1 MNKVLPS
8 AWITGNPKTAGD
20 PSGAHSEPT
29 DAPTLVLV
37 LMGVAGSGK
46 TTVGRLLASRLGW
59 DFAEGDDMHPRANV
73 AKMASGDPLSDDDRR
88 PWLERIA
95 AWIEER
101 RASNQPGIVTCSAL
115 KRAYRDMLRGS
126 GVVFVYLTGSKEKI
140 ADRLAQRHGHFMPA
154 LLLDSQLSDLEPP
167 GPDEKS
173 ITVDVNGTADQQAD
187 EIISRLR
194 LQRRIAKETP

>member
-1 MNKVLPS
+1 MNNALPS
-8 AWITGNPKTAGD
+8 ARIVGNPKTAGD
-20 PSGAHSEPT
+20 SSGPDSEPT
-29 DAPTLVLV
+29 DAPILVLV

-73 AKMASGDPLSDDDRR
+73 AKMASGHPLSDEDRR

-95 AWIEER
+95 AWIDER
-101 RASNQPGIVTCSAL
+101 RASSQPGIVTCSAL
-115 KRAYRDMLRGS
+115 KRAYRDMLRGP

-140 ADRLAQRHGHFMPA
+140 ADRLARRRRHFMPA

-173 ITVDVNGTADQQAD
+173 ITVDMNGTADQQAD

-194 LQRRIAKETP
+194 LRRSNANETS